1 MLVLVGG
8 FRSEKIRNAIPK
20 LGTVVKSTPNSML
33 KQDGIVAEFNGYV
46 IYIYIYRLHLVNSS
60 HVSRS

>member
-46 IYIYIYRLHLVNSS
+46 IYIYTSIDYI
-60 HVSRS
+60 